1 MGSVQSA
8 RGAQPGRRRAA
19 RGDAVRR
26 LPVSGVRRA
35 PPRSAARARAPS
47 LRGGAPRPAPDR
59 SGAAP
64 GEGTPSAR
72 AGFTAPGRRG
82 RARPTPAARP
92 RAPARR
98 PAATRAVTRTRGR
111 GREHPV
117 RRAARSAR
125 RQGSA
130 ANFGHP
136 PDPS

>member
-8 RGAQPGRRRAA
+8 RRAQPGRGAVRGGDGLRRAT
-19 RGDAVRR
+19 R
-26 LPVSGVRRA
+26 PVVA
-35 PPRSAARARAPS
+35 PPAVATAARARAPS

-59 SGAAP
+59 TGAAP

-72 AGFTAPGRRG
+72 TGSIAPGG
-82 RARPTPAARP
+82 REGTPPPAAP
-92 RAPARR
+92 RRHPRR
-98 PAATRAVTRTRGR
+98 HPRGAEGESTPYAARTR
-111 GREHPV
+111 V
-117 RRAARSAR
+117 